1 MAAQKTITDK
11 LGQDFNNIRSYVKQN
26 PGCELEQL
34 TVETGLH
41 RNTILQL
48 LNGMKTDND
57 VCDGK
62 SFKINYQAKCL
73 TVDLLEQMLAE
84 LKQGKGDHTK
94 LAERLLYLYHCLHS
108 ALPDGGLTFDQLIK
122 HYEGLGGNSKKP
134 EAIKKMIFRDLRQL
148 EDMHIGM
155 VRPSQDSK
163 RYCLKEVY
171 LPKLGPE
178 SAAAIYVGMQLFH
191 GTVLDQATDLA
202 REQISKAFLKRSFHD
217 AAALSGR
224 FLVTEDTLADPEK
237 FGDKFG
243 KLSKSVIDSYRIKI
257 EYIKLNG
264 EISTRVVEPLGM
276 LCKRG
281 VWYLV
286 AKDVKLED
294 YRTFR
299 VDQIEEVYP
308 REDEKFDYP
317 KGFSL
322 DKHLGDSWGVFA
334 DDEVQDVVLNFTPH
348 VARRIKNLNYHR
360 SQEIFD
366 EADGSVTVK
375 FKVCGLIEIKSWI
388 LQWGEQVEVVEP
400 SWLRDDIKKI
410 ALGIAGKY

>member
-1 MAAQKTITDK
+1 MAVQKTITDK
-11 LGQDFNNIRSYVKQN
+11 LGQDFNNIRNYVKKN
-26 PGCELEQL
+26 PSCELEKL
-34 TVETGLH
+34 AAKTGLNQ
-41 RNTILQL
+41 NTVLQL
-48 LNGMKTDND
+48 LNGMKADID

-62 SFKINYQAKCL
+62 RFKIKNQRKWL
-73 TVDLLEQMLAE
+73 TVDILGQMLAE
-84 LKQGKGDHTK
+84 LKQDKGDHVK
-94 LAERLLYLYHCLHS
+94 PAERLLYLYHSLHS
-108 ALPDGGLTFDQLIK
+108 ALPDGGLTFDQLFK
-122 HYEGLGGNSKKP
+122 HYEEYGGDTKKP
-134 EAIKKMIFRDLRQL
+134 GAIKKMIFRDMRQL
-148 EDMHIGM
+148 EDMHIGI
-155 VRPSQDSK
+155 VRPSHDSK
-163 RYCLKEVY
+163 KYCLKEVY

-178 SAAAIYVGMQLFH
+178 SAAAIYVCMMLFH

-202 REQISKAFLKRSFHD
+202 REQISKAFLKRSFQD

-257 EYIKLNG
+257 EYMKLNG

-286 AKDVKLED
+286 AKDVKIED

-308 REDEKFDYP
+308 RENEKFDYP

-334 DDEVQDVVLNFTPH
+334 DDEVQDVVLNFAPH

-360 SQEIFD
+360 SQEVYD

-400 SWLRDDIKKI
+400 LRLREDIKKI